1 MRYSIGDL
9 ARRTGL
15 TIKAVRFYSDHGLVP
30 PSGRNTAGHHRYDD
44 AALARLDLVR
54 TLRDLGLGLAA
65 IRRVVD
71 GEASVADIAARHA
84 EALETEIRLL
94 RLRQAVW
101 AAVAA
106 RGSTTEETRLVH
118 QLARLSEVERR
129 RLIGDFLADT
139 LGDRPELAGIAR
151 TLTPELP
158 ENPGPGQLDAW
169 IELAELTQDADFRA
183 VLRRLADRL
192 VDRQEAGLRRDLAAV
207 VRDAVAPALA
217 AGVDPGSPQAAA
229 IVDGLGYDPA
239 ELRKWLG
246 VVHDPRRERYL
257 ELLAVING
265 WAAPESLAP
274 ELDWLTAAT
283 AS

>member
-15 TIKAVRFYSDHGLVP
+15 TIKAVRYYSDHGLVP
-30 PSGRNTAGHHRYDD
+30 PAGRNTAGHRRYDD

-54 TLRDLGLGLAA
+54 TLRDLGLGLAV
-65 IRRVVD
+65 IRRIVD
-71 GEASVADIAARHA
+71 GETTVADVAARHA
-84 EALETEIRLL
+84 KALEAEIRVL

-101 AAVAA
+101 TAVAA
-106 RGSTTEETRLVH
+106 RGSTTEETRIVH
-118 QLARLSEVERR
+118 ELARLSEMECVS
-129 RLIGDFLADT
+129 DFLAEA

-158 ENPGPGQLDAW
+158 GNPSPGQLDAW
-169 IELAELTQDADFRA
+169 IELAGLARDADFRA
-183 VLRRLADRL
+183 AIRRLAD
-192 VDRQEAGLRRDLAAV
+192 QHEGGLRRDLAAE
-207 VRDAVAPALA
+207 VRAAVTPALA

-229 IVDGLGYDPA
+229 IVDGLGRHRT

-265 WAAPESLAP
+265 WAAPESLTP
-274 ELDWLTAAT
+274 TLDWLTAAV

>member
-30 PSGRNTAGHHRYDD
+30 PSGRNTAGHRRYDD
-44 AALARLDLVR
+44 AALARLGLVR
-54 TLRDLGLGLAA
+54 TLRGLGLGLAV
-65 IRRVVD
+65 IRRIVD
-71 GEASVADIAARHA
+71 GETTVADVAARHA
-84 EALETEIRLL
+84 KALEAEIRVL

-101 AAVAA
+101 TAVAA

-118 QLARLSEVERR
+118 ELARLSEMECV
-129 RLIGDFLADT
+129 GDFLAEA

-158 ENPGPGQLDAW
+158 EDPSPGQLDAW
-169 IELAELTQDADFRA
+169 VELAGLTRDADFRA
-183 VLRRLADRL
+183 AVRRL
-192 VDRQEAGLRRDLAAV
+192 VDQHEGGLRRDLAAK
-207 VRDAVAPALA
+207 VRAAVAPALA
-217 AGVDPGSPQAAA
+217 AGIDPGSPQAAA
-229 IVDGLGYDPA
+229 IVDGLGREPA

-265 WAAPESLAP
+265 WAAPESLTP
-274 ELDWLTAAT
+274 TLDWLTAAV

>member
-30 PSGRNTAGHHRYDD
+30 PSGRNAAGHRRYDD

-54 TLRDLGLGLAA
+54 TLRGLGLGLAV
-65 IRRVVD
+65 IRRIAD
-71 GEASVADIAARHA
+71 GETTVADIAARHA
-84 EALETEIRLL
+84 KALEAEIRVL

-101 AAVAA
+101 TAVAA

-118 QLARLSEVERR
+118 DLARLSEMECVR
-129 RLIGDFLADT
+129 DFLAEA
-139 LGDRPELAGIAR
+139 LGDCPELAGIAR

-158 ENPGPGQLDAW
+158 EDPSPGQLDAW
-169 IELAELTQDADFRA
+169 VELAGLTRDAGFRA
-183 VLRRLADRL
+183 AVRRL
-192 VDRQEAGLRRDLAAV
+192 VDQHEGGLRRDLAAG

-217 AGVDPGSPQAAA
+217 AGIDPGSPQASA
-229 IVDGLGYDPA
+229 IVDGLGHDPA

-265 WAAPESLAP
+265 WAAPESLTP
-274 ELDWLTAAT
+274 TLDWLTAAV